1 MCKGFGIVHA
11 GKGPH
16 AAELRCSGCGKHK
29 GWLDKLT
36 VNRLLDVLAH
46 FPEARNDVHIIRDQK
61 ETYLAYTA
69 RAGNGI
75 NSARN
80 ERKQDDRNQERSWH

>member
-1 MCKGFGIVHA
+1 MNVRLTFGGLPDLSPLIGLKLKLERKTDIKGACCKGFGIVHA

-16 AAELRCSGCGKHK
+16 AAELRCSWCGKHK

-46 FPEARNDVHIIRDQK
+46 FPEARTDVHVIRDQK
-61 ETYLAYTA
+61 
-69 RAGNGI
+69 
-75 NSARN
+75 
-80 ERKQDDRNQERSWH
+80 

>member
-1 MCKGFGIVHA
+1 VNVQLTFDGLPNLSPLVALKLKLERKADLKDACCNGFGIVHA

-46 FPEARNDVHIIRDQK
+46 FPEAKTDVHVIRDQ
-61 ETYLAYTA
+61 T
-69 RAGNGI
+69 
-75 NSARN
+75 
-80 ERKQDDRNQERSWH
+80 

>member
-1 MCKGFGIVHA
+1 MEQLAFDGLPNLSPLVGLKLKLERETDLEDACCKGFGIVHP

-36 VNRLLDVLAH
+36 VNRLLDVLAR
-46 FPEARNDVHIIRDQK
+46 FPEAKNDVHIIRDQK
-61 ETYLAYTA
+61 
-69 RAGNGI
+69 
-75 NSARN
+75 
-80 ERKQDDRNQERSWH
+80 K

>member
-1 MCKGFGIVHA
+1 MNVQLTFDGLPNLSPLVGLKLKLERKTDIKGACCKGFGIVHA

-46 FPEARNDVHIIRDQK
+46 FPEARNDVHVIRDQK
-61 ETYLAYTA
+61 
-69 RAGNGI
+69 
-75 NSARN
+75 
-80 ERKQDDRNQERSWH
+80 

>member
-1 MCKGFGIVHA
+1 VNVQLTFDGLPNLSPLVGLKLKLERKTDTGDACCAGFGIVHA

-36 VNRLLDVLAH
+36 VNRLLDVLAL
-46 FPEARNDVHIIRDQK
+46 FPEARTDVHVIRDQK
-61 ETYLAYTA
+61 
-69 RAGNGI
+69 
-75 NSARN
+75 
-80 ERKQDDRNQERSWH
+80 

>member
-1 MCKGFGIVHA
+1 MNVQLTFDGLPDLSPLIGLKLKLERKTDLEDACCKGIGIVDA

-46 FPEARNDVHIIRDQK
+46 FPEARNDVHVILDQK
-61 ETYLAYTA
+61 
-69 RAGNGI
+69 
-75 NSARN
+75 
-80 ERKQDDRNQERSWH
+80 

>member
-1 MCKGFGIVHA
+1 MNVQVTFDGLPNLSPLVGLKLKLERKTDIKDACCAGFGIVHA

-46 FPEARNDVHIIRDQK
+46 FPEARTDVHIIRDQK
-61 ETYLAYTA
+61 
-69 RAGNGI
+69 
-75 NSARN
+75 
-80 ERKQDDRNQERSWH
+80 K